1 MRIPSHLSM
10 ADKSAVC
17 AINDS
22 VGKFCKHVRT
32 SPFSERRTEHYEK
45 NLHMQRKRAAILAP
59 PSCLMLL
66 LFACRRCICSFTSSK
81 GGVLSRSSTRQLVRT
96 DFPNRVINRHL
107 RGLPMLLG
115 KLHHCAWRGSSLYGI
130 FQRRNCDNRK
140 QYPRWLN
147 LGYACYYAGV
157 GRERSSRCHH
167 AHWPSTPPAGWLLA
181 RRRLG
186 RVSRIGGLAGHRV
199 EHRCEQA
206 DGIWAGDQI

>member
-17 AINDS
+17 AIHDS

-59 PSCLMLL
+59 PSCLMPL

-96 DFPNRVINRHL
+96 DFPNRVIYRAH
-107 RGLPMLLG
+107 RRFIGL
-115 KLHHCAWRGSSLYGI
+115 GSAATGHWPI
-130 FQRRNCDNRK
+130 KGFK
-140 QYPRWLN
+140 HIPRIP
-147 LGYACYYAGV
+147 V
-157 GRERSSRCHH
+157 GADLSCTSPIYRPGERSDG
-167 AHWPSTPPAGWLLA
+167 PLA
-181 RRRLG
+181 DKSAVR
-186 RVSRIGGLAGHRV
+186 
-199 EHRCEQA
+199 Q
-206 DGIWAGDQI
+206 

>member
-59 PSCLMLL
+59 PSCLMPL

-96 DFPNRVINRHL
+96 DFPNRVIYRAH
-107 RGLPMLLG
+107 
-115 KLHHCAWRGSSLYGI
+115 
-130 FQRRNCDNRK
+130 RRFIGPWWMSDILINK
-140 QYPRWLN
+140 VKSIIASFKN
-147 LGYACYYAGV
+147 LA
-157 GRERSSRCHH
+157 
-167 AHWPSTPPAGWLLA
+167 TN
-181 RRRLG
+181 
-186 RVSRIGGLAGHRV
+186 GGLTRV
-199 EHRCEQA
+199 N
-206 DGIWAGDQI
+206 GLS